1 MVQIVKISDEK
12 RVPLPVPEWLS
23 KPVSGEEAR
32 QRAKKY
38 EDRMQKVAAGRET
51 DENGQHR

>member
-1 MVQIVKISDEK
+1 MVQIVKISEK
-12 RVPLPVPEWLS
+12 KRETLPLPEWLS

-38 EDRMQKVAAGRET
+38 DDRMQKVAAGRESY
-51 DENGQHR
+51 ENGQSS